1 MKESKRFIGCTA
13 NGYKVFMEENPS
25 QKVLHGKVTPELVAE
40 AIAKIEYVPNRYMGT
55 IEFDRVIGESVVIH
69 SKEDDR
75 IQWVYRPGNDYP
87 SKVAMNR
94 HPEDTNKLTICIC
107 KDVSGYDLLYTAY
120 FGERFPKEINDP
132 RLSDEEKPMAE
143 SFWNEHCYCIKNE

>member
-55 IEFDRVIGESVVIH
+55 IEFDHVIGESVIIH
-69 SKEDDR
+69 SKEDDD
-75 IQWVYRPGNDYP
+75 IQSYFPPYVVLTHSHDDDTIRQPSWAEFTEDYNYIY
-87 SKVAMNR
+87 SNYEVVAKT
-94 HPEDTNKLTICIC
+94 DSLICDIE
-107 KDVSGYDLLYTAY
+107 LLK
-120 FGERFPKEINDP
+120 RK
-132 RLSDEEKPMAE
+132 
-143 SFWNEHCYCIKNE
+143 